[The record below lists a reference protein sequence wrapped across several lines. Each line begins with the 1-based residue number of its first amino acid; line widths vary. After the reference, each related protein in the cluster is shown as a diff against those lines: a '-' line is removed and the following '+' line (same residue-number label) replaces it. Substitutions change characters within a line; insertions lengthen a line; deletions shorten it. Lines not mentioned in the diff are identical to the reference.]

1 MKRTAKKAAKKRAKR
16 PAAKR
21 AEMKP
26 GKLVRTGP
34 LKLEGI
40 DSKRLR
46 EIRVQNRIR
55 ATMTGTRVFDRTLH
69 KTNQWLKDV
78 MRTMDWDS
86 RERAYQALRATLHSV
101 RDVLTFEEVV
111 QLGAQLPMLLRGVYY
126 EGWSP
131 KYTPVRLK
139 TVGEFFL
146 LVRIHL
152 GPGAK
157 FTNGQLRDFTHAC
170 IHVVAKHISA
180 GELREVKA
188 ILPRKLKALVPEPGS
203 EEWSALAFAG

>member
-1 MKRTAKKAAKKRAKR
+1 MRKAAKKRTRKTDSR
-16 PAAKR
+16 RSGLKPA
-21 AEMKP
+21 
-26 GKLVRTGP
+26 KLVRTGP
-34 LKLEGI
+34 LKLDGM
-40 DSKRLR
+40 DKQRMR

-55 ATMTGTRVFDRTLH
+55 ATVTGTRVFDRTVH

-78 MRTMDWDS
+78 MRAMDWDN

-131 KYTPVRLK
+131 KSTPIRLK

-146 LVRIHL
+146 LVRLHL

-157 FTNGQLRDFTHAC
+157 FTNGELRDFTHAC

-180 GELREVKA
+180 GELREVRA
-188 ILPRKLKALVPEPGS
+188 ILPRKLKALVPEPGT
-203 EEWSALAFAG
+203 EEWSKLAYAG